1 MVRNMSGPLRPGAS
15 CGVVSTVKI
24 TEETLNA
31 INSAASDRSKLGER
45 PEQAP
50 GVRATEERT
59 MTLARKG
66 SRGILVDGIGYSWKV
81 RHRPTDSQ
89 GLG

>member
-1 MVRNMSGPLRPGAS
+1 
-15 CGVVSTVKI
+15 
-24 TEETLNA
+24 
-31 INSAASDRSKLGER
+31 
-45 PEQAP
+45 
-50 GVRATEERT
+50 